1 MLRVL
6 PRACWLWL
14 GASAAALAGPTQIG
28 AHHFTLPAGFEVE
41 LVAGPPLVEHP
52 VSASFDEQGRLYVTE
67 SSGSSAKAPEQAK
80 DPANRVLRLEAPGPD
95 GRFTKSTVFADKLPL
110 VEGVLWR
117 DGALYVGAPPSI
129 WKLVD
134 TDGDGVADQRSEWFQ
149 GKTVTGCGND
159 IHGPFNGPDGWI
171 YWCKGAFAEQTH
183 AVQGGRTLKDRA
195 GHIFRCRPDGSG
207 LESIM
212 SGGMDNP
219 VGIAFTRE
227 GEPIFTATFLDLS
240 GDGKRDGLGHAVYG
254 GVFGKENAVVEDRA
268 VIRTGPLLPAM
279 THYGAGA
286 PCGITRVQS
295 AKLGEGYQDNLLV
308 CLFNLHKVTRHT
320 LQPSGS
326 TYQTKDEDFLV
337 SDSLDFHPTDVVE
350 DADGS
355 LLIIDTGG
363 WYKICC
369 PTSQLA
375 KPDVPGAIYRV
386 RKAVKAV
393 KPARKTAAPKAED
406 PRGLQLDWAKLD
418 APALVPLLGDARPA
432 VVARATEQLAQI
444 GADAVPALETGI
456 KDATVQKRQA
466 ILWTLARIPTE
477 AARAAVRGNLNHA
490 EPAIRQTAAKIAG
503 LTRDAEAFQPLVE
516 LLADKS
522 PAVRRVATEGIGRLG
537 NAAGAVALFKTRDLR
552 GIDRFAEHALA
563 YAAIEI
569 GKPFELFNAK
579 AEPEANRAS
588 LIAASEMENSGLTVK
603 EALNF
608 FTIAFLRD
616 TVMWIARRHTE
627 WAPELTDFF
636 SVQLQ
641 KGSLP
646 EREETEVLFASM
658 LRDPATQHIAT
669 ALLDEGN
676 RPARQSVLRAISRS
690 GLKAYPAEWVEPCIA
705 VLRDQPDL
713 RDLSIPVA
721 GALAARPEGARLI
734 APLLE
739 IAQGNETREVRLLAL
754 NALPP
759 NTLVMDEPLFKWV
772 LENLR
777 PDFNSEARALV
788 VGVFTRAK
796 LNDEQRAALADLLP
810 KLGVLELTRLLP
822 AFNRPLPEPLA
833 RQLIAALEK
842 APALAS
848 CPPQTLREIFA
859 KQPAAV
865 QPLGE
870 ALLARL
876 NLDTAQQRAK
886 LDAITAELPPGDV
899 RRGQAVF
906 AKSACIVC
914 HPMGYL
920 GGKFG
925 PDLTNIGTARSERD
939 LLEAIVFPSAS
950 FVRSYEPM
958 TVKLKAGGEISGILR
973 SETSDAVVVATAPG
987 VEQRFTRSEVADL
1000 QPGAVS
1006 LMPQGFDQVLSRQEL
1021 SDLVTFL
1028 KGGPAKKP

>member
-1 MLRVL
+1 MHRVL
-6 PRACWLWL
+6 PRVCSLWL
-14 GASAAALAGPTQIG
+14 GASAAALAGTIHLG
-28 AHHFTLPAGFEVE
+28 VHHFTLPDGFEIE
-41 LVAGPPLVEHP
+41 LVAGPPLIEHP
-52 VSASFDEQGRLYVTE
+52 VSATFDEQGRLYVTE

-80 DPANRVLRLEAPGPD
+80 DPTNRVLRFEAPGAD
-95 GRFTKSTVFADKLPL
+95 GKFTKSTLFADKLPF
-110 VEGVLWR
+110 VEGVMWR
-117 DGALYVGAPPSI
+117 DGSLYVGAPPSI
-129 WKLVD
+129 WKLTD
-134 TDGDGVADQRSEWFQ
+134 TDGDGVADQRGEWFQ

-183 AVQGGRTLKDRA
+183 EVQGGRTIKDRA
-195 GHIFRCRPDGSG
+195 SHIFRARLDGTG

-212 SGGMDNP
+212 TGGMDNP

-227 GEPIFTATFLDLS
+227 GEPIFTSTFLDLS

-286 PCGITRVQS
+286 PCGITRVQAGVLGS
-295 AKLGEGYQDNLLV
+295 AYRDSLLV
-308 CLFNLHKVTRHT
+308 CLFNLHKVTRHV
-320 LQPSGS
+320 LEPSGS
-326 TYQTKDEDFLV
+326 SYKTKDEDFLV

-355 LLIIDTGG
+355 LLIVDTGG
-363 WYKICC
+363 WYKVCC

-375 KPDVPGAIYRV
+375 KPDVAGAIYRV
-386 RKAVKAV
+386 RK
-393 KPARKTAAPKAED
+393 TGAPRVED
-406 PRGLQLDWAKLD
+406 PRGLKLEWEKFD
-418 APALVPLLGDARPA
+418 APVLVAFLADPRPA
-432 VVARATEQLAQI
+432 VVARATERLAQI
-444 GADAVPALETGI
+444 GANAVPALDAGMA
-456 KDATVQKRQA
+456 DATPPVRQA
-466 ILWTLARIPTE
+466 ILWALSHIPAE
-477 AARAAVRGNLNHA
+477 PARAAVRAKLKDDDA
-490 EPAIRQTAAKIAG
+490 SVRQTAAKIAG
-503 LTRDAEAFQPLVE
+503 LTRDAEAFQPLVA
-516 LLADKS
+516 LLQDPS
-522 PAVRRVATEGIGRLG
+522 LHVRRVAAEGIGRLG
-537 NAAGAVALFKTRDLR
+537 NGAGAEALFASKDLR
-552 GIDRFAEHALA
+552 GLDRFFEHALIF
-563 YAAIEI
+563 AAIEI
-569 GKPFELFNAK
+569 GQPFELFNAK
-579 AEPEANRAS
+579 AEPESNRAR
-588 LIAASEMENSGLTVK
+588 LVAASELEGSTLTVK

-608 FTIAFLRD
+608 FEIAFLRD
-616 TVMWIARRHTE
+616 TVMWIARRHPE

-636 SVQLQ
+636 GAQLQ

-669 ALLDEGN
+669 TLLSDGN
-676 RPARQSVLRAISRS
+676 RPARQSVLRAISRA
-690 GLKAYPAEWVEPCIA
+690 GLKTAPVEWVEPC
-705 VLRDQPDL
+705 VDLLRNQPGL
-713 RDLSIPVA
+713 RDLAVPVA
-721 GALAARPEGARLI
+721 GALVSRPEGARLV

-739 IAQGNETREVRLLAL
+739 IGHADETREVRLLAL

-759 NTLVMDEPLFKWV
+759 GTLTMDEPLFKWV

-777 PDFNSEARALV
+777 PDFDSGARTLV
-788 VGVFTRAK
+788 ISVLARAK
-796 LNDEQRAALADLLP
+796 LGDEQRAALADLFP

-822 AFNRPLPEPLA
+822 AFNRPLAEPLA
-833 RQLIAALEK
+833 RQFLAALEK

-865 QPLGE
+865 QPQCE

-886 LDAITAELPPGDV
+886 LDAIAAELPAGDV

-914 HPMGYL
+914 HRMGYL
-920 GGKFG
+920 GGNFG
-925 PDLTNIGTARSERD
+925 PDLSSIGNARSERD

-958 TVKLKAGGEISGILR
+958 TVKLKAGGELSGILR
-973 SETSDAVVVATAPG
+973 SETSDGVVVATAPG
-987 VEQRFTRSEVADL
+987 VEQRLARSEVASL
-1000 QPGAVS
+1000 QPGSIS

-1028 KGGPAKKP
+1028 KGAPPKKP